1 MINKMHIILDA
12 CTKVHGSNF
21 TKKSRKR
28 EVIYA
33 RAAFINIVR
42 TKYGKKVSLESI
54 GDVIGGLD
62 HATVLHAYSKTVEDR
77 DGSYLLEKE
86 FTDILYKFNQSIKNI
101 LALKDSDEIKLY
113 ANDLVG
119 TIERLEDEADYLRN
133 TIDKMNTEKIES
145 LKIKERS
152 FVDDIFELPETIK
165 QEFKKYK
172 WLPYKKMLES
182 RKHYDFEI
190 NNKPVY

>member
-1 MINKMHIILDA
+1 MIDKMYIILDA
-12 CTKVHGSNF
+12 CTKVYGSDF
-21 TKKSRKR
+21 TKKTRKR
-28 EVIYA
+28 QTIYA

-54 GDVIGGLD
+54 GRVVGGLD
-62 HATVLHAYSKTVEDR
+62 HATVLHALNKTIEAKN
-77 DGSYLLEKE
+77 GSYLLEKE
-86 FTDILYKFNQSIKNI
+86 FTDILYKFNKSIKNI
-101 LALKDSDEIKLY
+101 LALKDSDEIKVY

-119 TIERLEDEADYLRN
+119 TIERLEDEADNLKGLIY
-133 TIDKMNTEKIES
+133 KMNLEKIEA
-145 LKIKERS
+145 LRNKDRS
-152 FVDDIFELPETIK
+152 FVDDIFELPATIK
-165 QEFKKYK
+165 QEFYKFK